1 MSRYLN
7 TPQCQEKVEQR
18 CVLCDRWYGER
29 VNCTGA
35 ITSKF
40 IAVKRSLIVTYP
52 QLAQEPP
59 WLGSNGTGPPP
70 FYRLAIWKHHSEQ
83 TEQQAIA
90 AQTDLSTQVKFTGG
104 APGIH
109 DLLMGT
115 LISRAQV
122 WDDHPLWPVTH
133 GTLGMATKL
142 RTGPRRVPQL
152 QCGGTT

>member
-18 CVLCDRWYGER
+18 GILCDRWYGER

-59 WLGSNGTGPPP
+59 WLGSNGTGPSL
-70 FYRLAIWKHHSEQ
+70 FHRLAIWKHHPEQ

-90 AQTDLSTQVKFTGG
+90 AQTDLFTQVKFAGG

-109 DLLMGT
+109 DLFMGT
-115 LISRAQV
+115 VIPLAQV
-122 WDDHPLWPVTH
+122 WDDHSPWSVTH
-133 GTLGMATKL
+133 ETLGTATKL
-142 RTGPRRVPQL
+142 RTEPRRIPQL
-152 QCGGTT
+152 QCGRTT